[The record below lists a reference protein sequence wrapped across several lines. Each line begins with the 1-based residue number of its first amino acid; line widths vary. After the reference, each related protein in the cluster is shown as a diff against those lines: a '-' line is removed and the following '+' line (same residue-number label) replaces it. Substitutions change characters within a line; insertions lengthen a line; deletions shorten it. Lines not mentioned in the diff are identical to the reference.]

1 MLLTAFVFLI
11 GSLASGTAYSLAKN
25 QILYSMAIAFGTTF
39 YHLSMRLA
47 VAYIMDARFH
57 NHMDYTKKWFQ
68 ERAFEPKFY
77 KIIRLKKWKKWL
89 PTFNPKDFLLDRHS
103 VTDMI
108 QATCQA
114 EIIHE
119 VIMILSFVPV
129 IFSVWVGG
137 MKVFIVTSCMS
148 SLLDSVFVILQRY
161 NRPRLM
167 RLIEKNARLS
177 HCRISPY

>member
-1 MLLTAFVFLI
+1 MRLTTLAFLI
-11 GSLASGTAYSLAKN
+11 GLLALGTAYSLTKN
-25 QILYSMAIAFGTTF
+25 QILYFMAIACGTTF

-47 VAYIMDARFH
+47 VAYTIDAKFH

-68 ERAFEPKFY
+68 EIRFEPKFY
-77 KIIRLKKWKKWL
+77 KIIGLKKWKKWL
-89 PTFNPKDFLLDRHS
+89 PSFNPHDFLLDRHS
-103 VTDMI
+103 VTHII

-137 MKVFIVTSCMS
+137 MRVFIVTSCMS

-167 RLIEKNARLS
+167 RLIEK
-177 HCRISPY
+177 